1 MGERPHPGAPIAE
14 VERDK
19 CDGNEKIM
27 PAAYKEKLIK
37 NKRWEQEVRWLKKIE
52 TEKDVTTRTMVAM
65 CPPNLSAAVHARYV
79 PVPSWGGA
87 AVDDMVMVDS
97 VDSSMVVEVATIVV
111 VSSKKSK
118 KEIVSAARE
127 RFFVRKVENADVL
140 KL

>member
-1 MGERPHPGAPIAE
+1 MYQYR
-14 VERDK
+14 R
-19 CDGNEKIM
+19 
-27 PAAYKEKLIK
+27 
-37 NKRWEQEVRWLKKIE
+37 
-52 TEKDVTTRTMVAM
+52 
-65 CPPNLSAAVHARYV
+65 
-79 PVPSWGGA
+79 GA

-140 KL
+140 KF